1 MMDLYQ
7 LRTFYTFG
15 KIGNFTKTAD
25 ALFITQSAVSHSLKK
40 LEQSLGTKLFKKQGK
55 EYTLTGVGEELFR
68 RCERIF
74 LEIEKFEESVAAGD
88 GQIKQKI
95 CLGAPVEFG
104 TTVLIKKMAE
114 FFNSYP
120 HIHVDFLFSND
131 LRSALER
138 DEVDLVVDCKGHH
151 GHNLDIVFLFE
162 EHYVVIASPGYVE
175 THGIEEVKD
184 LERVTVLSL
193 DKNGDWWNN
202 FLLGLSI
209 DDRPTLRTIMRV
221 NHVRGLINGA
231 ISGIGVSFVPRY
243 TVEMELE
250 QGVLTDV
257 FGGLAMDDRFCI
269 YIKKERKEFEK
280 NRHLMDFLVD
290 TFAGFEA

>member
-1 MMDLYQ
+1 MDLYQ
-7 LRTFYTFG
+7 LKTFYTFG

-40 LEQSLGTKLFKKQGK
+40 LEQSIGTKLFKKQGK
-55 EYTLTGVGEELFR
+55 TYALTGVGEELFQ

-74 LEIEKFEESVAAGD
+74 LEIEKFEESVALGD
-88 GQIKQKI
+88 GAIKQKI
-95 CLGAPVEFG
+95 SLGAPVEFG
-104 TTVLIKKMAE
+104 TTVLIKKMAD
-114 FFNSYP
+114 FFQLYP
-120 HIHVDFLFSND
+120 HIHVDFKFSNH
-131 LRSALER
+131 LRSAMVR
-138 DEVDLVVDCKGHH
+138 DEVDLVVDCKTHH
-151 GHNLDIVFLFE
+151 GLNLDITFLFE
-162 EHYVVIASPGYVE
+162 EHYVVIASPSYVE
-175 THGIEEVKD
+175 THGIHDVKD

-209 DDRPTLRTIMRV
+209 DRRPRLRHIIQV

-250 QGVLTDV
+250 QGIISDV
-257 FGGLAMDDRFCI
+257 FGGLAMDDKFCI

-280 NRHLMDFLVD
+280 NRILIDFLVK